1 MRFLR
6 SFTSRSQDTSHT
18 DRLVTGQTLVTR
30 LLYFAAAPSC
40 PSAASPPQLSCQR
53 LSNMQ
58 LISTYRND
66 ERSFKTAL
74 RMTRR
79 TVGRRTEGRSSAG
92 MCVTPAVLPGRRR
105 RLDYY
110 YESTRSFLES
120 LERRSKFPSSTLNE
134 LPQNSACIFNDSF
147 KYSYVRLFIQHDHS
161 GSAAILPRLATP
173 LTLT

>member
-1 MRFLR
+1 M
-6 SFTSRSQDTSHT
+6 
-18 DRLVTGQTLVTR
+18 VTC
-30 LLYFAAAPSC
+30 LLFFAAAPSC
-40 PSAASPPQLSCQR
+40 PAAASPPQLSCQR

-92 MCVTPAVLPGRRR
+92 MCVTPVLPGRRR

-110 YESTRSFLES
+110 YSSMNPHDLLES

-134 LPQNSACIFNDSF
+134 SPQNSAKTPPAYSIIHSSTRTFDYSFNMTTAVPPPS
-147 KYSYVRLFIQHDHS
+147 SHASLH
-161 GSAAILPRLATP
+161 P
-173 LTLT
+173 